1 MKSGLRMTVIFIIA
15 ILMMGCAGAK
25 AKETPSLSDFND
37 VTPPN
42 QDAINKLEAGTTY

>member
-1 MKSGLRMTVIFIIA
+1 MKSCLRIMCIFIA
-15 ILMMGCAGAK
+15 TALLAACAGAK
-25 AKETPSLSDFND
+25 TTPSLSDFDD